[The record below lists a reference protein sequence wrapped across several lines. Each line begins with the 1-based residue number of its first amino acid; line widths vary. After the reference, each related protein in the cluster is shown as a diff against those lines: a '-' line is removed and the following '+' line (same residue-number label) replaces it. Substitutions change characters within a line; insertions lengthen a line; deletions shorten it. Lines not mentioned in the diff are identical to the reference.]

1 MLLLRQLLPQIGPE
15 GITAAYC
22 CPGGIWLNLAASS
35 RSKIGTAA
43 AAAAAP
49 GIPSYFIGISHSAG
63 ASTVSDAS
71 AASSAAEPGEFD
83 I

>member
-43 AAAAAP
+43 AAAAP
-49 GIPSYFIGISHSAG
+49 GIPSSFIGISHSAG

-71 AASSAAEPGEFD
+71 AASSAAEPGESD